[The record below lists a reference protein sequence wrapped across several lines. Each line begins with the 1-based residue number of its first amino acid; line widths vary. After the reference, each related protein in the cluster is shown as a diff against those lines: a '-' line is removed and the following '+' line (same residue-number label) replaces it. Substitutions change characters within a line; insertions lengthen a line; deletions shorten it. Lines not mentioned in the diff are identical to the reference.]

1 MLHYLSCGM
10 YIEEGL
16 VSDTE
21 GFLGFVNLSRFHL
34 LLPREDDL
42 FLYTE
47 KPGVEIT
54 SAHRIVLEHI

>member
-1 MLHYLSCGM
+1 M
-10 YIEEGL
+10 YVEEGF

-21 GFLGFVNLSRFHL
+21 GLLGFVNLSRFHL
-34 LLPREDDL
+34 FLSREDDL

-54 SAHRIVLEHI
+54 SAHRIVLEDIWEGRVTN